1 MWYLSTALMLPGT
14 SKAKT
19 MSSASL
25 KSSAFMQE
33 YNVLQHQP
41 LTVLRDL
48 LSCPADSY
56 LGALGMAVP
65 GAYLYIEGT
74 FYNDMRQPGCVDY
87 SEQILQ
93 FCDEL
98 SLMPPKAPVH
108 PSCEAS
114 WRSSGFSQ
122 SGAQSWHSD
131 SIINLFSCMPTT
143 ELGQSIVVLAINLQ
157 KSEGRPWG

>member
-1 MWYLSTALMLPGT
+1 
-14 SKAKT
+14 
-19 MSSASL
+19 
-25 KSSAFMQE
+25 MQE

-87 SEQILQ
+87 SEQIVH
-93 FCDEL
+93 FCHEQ

-108 PSCEAS
+108 PSCEAL

-122 SGAQSWHSD
+122 SGVQK
-131 SIINLFSCMPTT
+131 
-143 ELGQSIVVLAINLQ
+143 LAF
-157 KSEGRPWG
+157 

>member
-1 MWYLSTALMLPGT
+1 MLPGASR
-14 SKAKT
+14 SKNISVAFLK
-19 MSSASL
+19 
-25 KSSAFMQE
+25 KSSLMQE

-41 LTVLRDL
+41 LTVVRDL

-74 FYNDMRQPGCVDY
+74 FYIDMRQPGCVDY
-87 SEQILQ
+87 SEQVLQ
-93 FCDEL
+93 FCHEQ

-114 WRSSGFSQ
+114 WRSSGFSRSGVQ
-122 SGAQSWHSD
+122 SLHSD
-131 SIINLFSCMPTT
+131 STVRFFSFVPTT
-143 ELGQSIVVLAINLQ
+143 ELGHSGVVLVINLQ
-157 KSEGRPWG
+157 ESEGRPWG

>member
-1 MWYLSTALMLPGT
+1 
-14 SKAKT
+14 
-19 MSSASL
+19 
-25 KSSAFMQE
+25 MQE

-74 FYNDMRQPGCVDY
+74 FYNDVRQPGCVDY

-93 FCDEL
+93 FCREQ

-114 WRSSGFSQ
+114 WRSSGLSHL
-122 SGAQSWHSD
+122 GLPSWHSD
-131 SIINLFSCMPTT
+131 SIVRLFSCVLTT
-143 ELGQSIVVLAINLQ
+143 ELGHSGNVLLKKTLQ
-157 KSEGRPWG
+157 KAEGRPWG